1 MSKKS
6 KSGVL
11 AQPVG
16 EGWFVSS
23 RETLLR
29 VPMDMEFIVL
39 VRCGPDER
47 MP

>member
-1 MSKKS
+1 LSKKS

-23 RETLLR
+23 RETLLW

-39 VRCGPDER
+39 VHFGPDER